1 MHISDLVRQFSSSQ
15 TVEQKTPKSPK
26 GTEGRTTKS
35 MDRSTVAVSE
45 MQKGQTFEGNVDSV
59 KGNKVTLSLSD
70 GSSLTAKVASDVVL
84 SEGESVFFEVKSND
98 GNLVN
103 IRPVSIGVM
112 QNPILLSA
120 LSSAGLPQNEDN
132 VKLVNNMMQE
142 QLPIDAKSLGDM
154 ARAVAAH
161 PNVNTET
168 LVTMQK
174 VGIPLTDEM
183 IQQFE
188 NYKSSEGAI
197 LDAVTDLVD
206 GLSEAFQSPE
216 VSAKDA
222 AVFMKN
228 LMSILTTEDGVVP
241 QLFDTKGDMIL
252 QPADGERVIT
262 TQVTEE
268 TEGGQTFVSE
278 ETASAGAVENGQEME
293 GITQQPDQEEGGTLK
308 DSLFVRNMSVLG
320 TEYETADLPK
330 TTQTNG
336 NRETISLHLE
346 ETVPGKQE
354 GETAGLY
361 REGSI
366 GGSVGNST
374 DFSGQINAG
383 KAETDLLSEEEN
395 TPQSHS
401 LGSILDMG
409 EREKLSV
416 MLKELNIPKDTLF
429 DKTGLLRSDL
439 DTEEL
444 AEVISKWMNDNEA
457 EPSKEQMQRILTS
470 DPFKEVLKDV
480 MNRRWTIEPEKVASK
495 EAIKDLYAKLSVDME
510 RLSQIAQEAVKG
522 ENPISSAADSI
533 KNNVDFINQINQA
546 YTYIQLPLKLS
557 GQQATGELYV
567 YTNRKRKLDENDELS
582 AFLHFDL
589 DHLGA
594 TDISVK
600 MRNKKVSTNF
610 YMSDD
615 LSFDLLEKNLPLLQE
630 KIEKLGYSCVVK
642 VSHGEEPV
650 DFVEDFLKQ
659 DLPAGKDIR
668 RYSFDVTA

>member
-26 GTEGRTTKS
+26 GTEGRITRS
-35 MDRSTVAVSE
+35 MDRSTVEVSE

-120 LSSAGLPQNEDN
+120 LSSAGLPKNEEN
-132 VKLVNNMMQE
+132 INLVNNMMQE

-154 ARAVAAH
+154 ARAVLAH
-161 PNVNTET
+161 PDVNTET

-206 GLSEAFQSPE
+206 GLSEAFQSTE

-228 LMSILTTEDGVVP
+228 LMSVLTTEDGVVP

-252 QPADGERVIT
+252 QPADGEREMIT
-262 TQVTEE
+262 QTTEE
-268 TEGGQTFVSE
+268 TEGGHTLISE
-278 ETASAGAVENGQEME
+278 ETGSANEAENGQEME
-293 GITQQPDQEEGGTLK
+293 GVLQQPDKEEGETLQ
-308 DSLFVRNMSVLG
+308 DSLLVKKMSVLG
-320 TEYETADLPK
+320 TENETVNPPEK
-330 TTQTNG
+330 TEATG
-336 NRETISLHLE
+336 NRETISLHQE
-346 ETVPGKQE
+346 EVVSKKQE
-354 GETAGLY
+354 GETVGLY
-361 REGSI
+361 REGSK
-366 GGSVGNST
+366 GESYGKSS
-374 DFSGQINAG
+374 DSSGQISAE
-383 KAETDLLSEEEN
+383 KAEIDLAGGEEN
-395 TPQSHS
+395 APRIHS
-401 LGSILDMG
+401 LGSVLDMG
-409 EREKLSV
+409 EREKLSA
-416 MLKELNIPKDTLF
+416 MLKELNISKDTLF
-429 DKTGLLRSDL
+429 DNTGSLRSDL

-444 AEVISKWMNDNEA
+444 TEVISKWMNDNEA

-495 EAIKDLYAKLSVDME
+495 EAIKDLYAKLSMDME

-522 ENPISSAADSI
+522 KNPISSAADSI

-567 YTNRKRKLDENDELS
+567 YTNRKRKLTENDELS

-615 LSFDLLEKNLPLLQE
+615 LSFDLLEKNLPVLQE
-630 KIEKLGYSCVVK
+630 KIEKLGYSCEVK

-659 DLPAGKDIR
+659 DLPAGKSIR